1 MRVGASI
8 MGKAY
13 LAPSLRRAS
22 TMRQRVGPRSRPRSM
37 RAAKA
42 AKRVAMPSLGR
53 RSAAIVELIK

>member
-1 MRVGASI
+1 
-8 MGKAY
+8 
-13 LAPSLRRAS
+13 
-22 TMRQRVGPRSRPRSM
+22 M